1 MNYLFFT
8 VSFIQSDNEYLDI
21 QLSIINEKKERIKK
35 LSLHLRDSQDLEKLL
50 NILKEYKIKTAI
62 TWNSKMKQQLL
73 KISED
78 LNTKEIFDSLVLKDI
93 ILDSIRYDYLEDFN
107 ISLGAKGYD
116 LDKPREDLSNT
127 LSEIYFCYQNKE
139 IFNKDVLN
147 KDEFLKA
154 KNKELNIKNKKKFY
168 IFIDFEFDIENRQ
181 KAELI
186 SIGSIVSKDL
196 ITTTDE
202 FYSLVKPVNKKS
214 LSEECYEI
222 THITQEELDNAD
234 NINKVISDF
243 CDWIDKYNGQYVI
256 YNWGNFDKVALS
268 RILRYNGLIQIYNKY
283 FRDMYDI
290 QEDVSKSI
298 TINDEIVSKCMG
310 LEKMKEMYSLSG
322 IVKHNALSDSE
333 DLMKVVS
340 SYTKGHFNIYVA
352 RKMYKEQI
360 RKTCLWNIEVPKKKV
375 NITYGIVCFIKSL
388 NANINIDSLKKEYSK
403 IYFKLI
409 KDIPMYLLLVF
420 ENNNNNIYEVKVKV
434 NLENREIIKS
444 FLKIDLEE
452 MMQ

>member
-8 VSFIQSDNEYLDI
+8 VSFMEGDNEYLEI
-21 QLSIINEKKERIKK
+21 QLSIINEKRERIKK
-35 LSLHLRDSQDLEKLL
+35 LSLHLRDSQDIEELL
-50 NILKEYKIKTAI
+50 NILKEYKIKIAI
-62 TWNSKMKQQLL
+62 TWNSKMKEQLL
-73 KISED
+73 KVSED
-78 LNTKEIFDSLVLKDI
+78 LNTKEIFDALILKDI
-93 ILDSIRYDYLEDFN
+93 ILDSIRYDYFNDFN
-107 ISLGAKGYD
+107 IGLAAKGYD
-116 LDKPREDLSNT
+116 LNELKEDLSST
-127 LSEIYFCYQNKE
+127 LSEIYFCFQNKE

-147 KDEFLKA
+147 KEGAFKFR
-154 KNKELNIKNKKKFY
+154 NKELDIKNKKKFY

-186 SIGSIVSKDL
+186 SIGSIVSENL
-196 ITTTDE
+196 VVTTDE

-234 NINKVISDF
+234 NINKVINKF
-243 CDWIDKYNGQYVI
+243 CNWIDKYSGQYVI

-268 RILRYNGLIQIYNKY
+268 RILRYNGLMQIYNKY

-290 QEDVSKSI
+290 QEDISKSI
-298 TINDEIVSKCMG
+298 IINDEIVSKCMG

-322 IVKHNALSDSE
+322 IVKHNALSDAE

-340 SYTKGHFNIYVA
+340 SYTKEFFNIYVA

-360 RKTCLWNIEVPKKKV
+360 RKTYLWNIEVPEKKV

-388 NANINIDSLKKEYSK
+388 NANIDIDTLKKEYSK
-403 IYFKLI
+403 VFFQII
-409 KDIPMYLLLVF
+409 KDIPMYLLLTF
-420 ENNNNNIYEVKVKV
+420 ENNNKIHEIKVKV
-434 NLENREIIKS
+434 NLENKEVIKS
-444 FLKIDLEE
+444 FIKIDLEE
-452 MMQ
+452 IMQ